1 MCQDVTE
8 IIGTVG
14 RQLLPGEVGGPGHT
28 FAGVNVPTLGIRIA
42 MLIA

>member
-1 MCQDVTE
+1 MDQDVTE

-14 RQLLPGEVGGPGHT
+14 RQLLPREVDGPRHT

-42 MLIA
+42 VLIA